1 MYIYTTQFTKQG
13 TFFQSE
19 CIKHLKELYV
29 MWKQF
34 LNIYI
39 IHVGVLIVIPSCPYS
54 GHPNEYKFPL
64 MSAIILKSAPQAI
77 VLIGGPL

>member
-1 MYIYTTQFTKQG
+1 
-13 TFFQSE
+13 
-19 CIKHLKELYV
+19 

-34 LNIYI
+34 LNIYN
-39 IHVGVLIVIPSCPYS
+39 IHVAVLIVIPSCPYS

-77 VLIGGPL
+77 DLIGGPL